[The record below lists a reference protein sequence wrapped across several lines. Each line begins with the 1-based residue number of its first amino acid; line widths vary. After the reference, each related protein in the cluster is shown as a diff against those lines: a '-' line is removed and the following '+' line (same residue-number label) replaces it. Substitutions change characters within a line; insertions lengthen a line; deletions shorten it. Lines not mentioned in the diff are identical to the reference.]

1 MGGGKKSRHAKS
13 SGVKQTSSQNDKESL
28 DPADGARNQLE
39 AVAECPAAAPTAA
52 AAAAQEEPQ
61 TYPPCTVQ
69 MEAQF
74 AFALSNDKIKHQLQ
88 RLFDSVH
95 KSLLVAPGADT
106 SGFLD
111 TVQAKVS
118 EGAADQEIYQAL
130 RLLVHPDKDASPPVE
145 ESSTLDRARAR
156 DRAQER
162 CTKAL
167 CMLRA
172 SPEWGQ
178 RRPTAI
184 LDVGCGRDVFFAA
197 ALGEALQCE
206 SFAVDVAW
214 DPTDVPKLPRLTYS
228 RIDSAV
234 PYPPLPFPDGSLDVV
249 SVMMVMHHV
258 RGVEGLMAEVQRIL
272 KPGGVL
278 LLREHDCDIP
288 ELGVIID
295 LEHGLHQLV
304 WPSGGHGQSP
314 SVQNFIAEHWAHY
327 RSKETWRAL
336 LAAHNLCLVDSC
348 LDWID
353 SVDRTYYDLY
363 QKPASKPIAYTL
375 RLPVEPPGSTW
386 TLARDV
392 HVEPLLLNL
401 SCRSIVQRCLDFLPP
416 FNVERLKVG
425 VIPYDASGALL
436 RSYLYRFANGENW
449 IKRLPKPNRLF
460 GGDKLSI
467 IPRPVILLLLGQV
480 GDAFEV
486 RLVPAV
492 ATGIELPP
500 TLAGRLF
507 DTKEAA
513 ERLCQHTLP
522 AEWAAGAIEIITRP
536 FADGGRAALMANLRG
551 MLVRARELKAVLLFD
566 KFAQTPLHKMWA
578 SLLDELEW
586 DLPVVCLCR
595 EMEADFLPRGKGNV
609 EAERPKYMWAAPGPE
624 AALLLR
630 PERSGTERINSQ
642 PFEQDVLNE
651 AVTHCLVTSGARVG
665 AELPLLL
672 EIAHML
678 AGHQPAQTQDGI
690 PTRPRFSGPPS
701 APAEHVGDTQPVVA
715 LLINGGDTMLK
726 AASLAAVYA
735 VPVVAL
741 HKTGRL
747 ADVTALALMK
757 DAPNFELGQ
766 LTEWLTGQL
775 RPRLAR
781 GGPAFTKPESIELL
795 RTFLGG
801 RVITV
806 DSEADSPEDF
816 GAMVHA
822 LLSKMSGAGEALQ
835 LKAHRTPFERSALL
849 AKLPVKW
856 VSAQYVLSL
865 RGRMP
870 RHQDV
875 PLQGFVPMPQADTVD
890 QLAVAISHPWLE
902 RAHPDN
908 ADGFKL
914 LLLQSR
920 LRTLGVR
927 DDTPI
932 FIEYAAN
939 STHRPFAC

>member
-1 MGGGKKSRHAKS
+1 MGGGKKARQAKS
-13 SGVKQTSSQNDKESL
+13 SGVKQTSSQIDKAAKKSL
-28 DPADGARNQLE
+28 DPVDGSRDPLE
-39 AVAECPAAAPTAA
+39 SVAQGPAAAATAA
-52 AAAAQEEPQ
+52 AAAAPEEPQ
-61 TYPPCTVQ
+61 TYPSCTVQ

-74 AFALSNDKIKHQLQ
+74 AFALSNDKIMHQLQ

-111 TVQAKVS
+111 TVSAKVS

-145 ESSTLDRARAR
+145 ESSTIDRARAR
-156 DRAQER
+156 DRAQKR

-214 DPTDVPKLPRLTYS
+214 EPTDVPKLPRLTYS

-234 PYPPLPFPDGSLDVV
+234 PYLQLPFPDGSLDVV

-272 KPGGVL
+272 KPGGYL
-278 LLREHDCDIP
+278 LIQEHDCDIP

-295 LEHGLHQLV
+295 IEHGLHQIV

-353 SVDRTYYDLY
+353 SVDRTYYDVL
-363 QKPASKPIAYTL
+363 QKPTSKPIAYTL
-375 RLPVEPPGSTW
+375 RLPVEPPG
-386 TLARDV
+386 R
-392 HVEPLLLNL
+392 
-401 SCRSIVQRCLDFLPP
+401 
-416 FNVERLKVG
+416 VERLKVG
-425 VIPYDASGALL
+425 MIPYDASGALL

-460 GGDKLSI
+460 GDKLSI
-467 IPRPVILLLLGQV
+467 IPRPVIVLLLGQV

-486 RLVPAV
+486 RLVPV
-492 ATGIELPP
+492 VTTGIALATELPP
-500 TLAGRLF
+500 TLAGRVF

-536 FADGGRAALMANLRG
+536 FADGGRASLMAILRG

-595 EMEADFLPRGKGNV
+595 EMEADFLPGGKGNV
-609 EAERPKYMWAAPGPE
+609 EAARTKYIWAAPGPE

-630 PERSGTERINSQ
+630 PEKSGTQRIYSQ
-642 PFEQDVLNE
+642 PLEQDVLNE

-672 EIAHML
+672 EIAHVL
-678 AGHQPAQTQDGI
+678 AGHQPVQTQDGI
-690 PTRPRFSGPPS
+690 PTRPRSSGPPS
-701 APAEHVGDTQPVVA
+701 APAEHFGDTQPVVA

-741 HKTGRL
+741 DKTGRL
-747 ADVTALALMK
+747 ANVTALALMK

-766 LTEWLTGQL
+766 LTDWLTGQL
-775 RPRLAR
+775 RPFKYGNPNP
-781 GGPAFTKPESIELL
+781 GGIKPESIELL

-835 LKAHRTPFERSALL
+835 LKARRTAFERSALL

-856 VSAQYVLSL
+856 VSAQYILSL

-875 PLQGFVPMPQADTVD
+875 PLQGFVPMPQAEAVD
-890 QLAVAISHPWLE
+890 QLAVAVSHPWLE

-908 ADGFKL
+908 EDGFKL

-932 FIEYAAN
+932 FIEYVAN
-939 STHRPFAC
+939 STHQHIAC